1 MSKTVGVLGGMGSY
15 ATVDFFKKILD
26 QFKVQKEWEYPKII
40 INNNP
45 KLPSRTRAI
54 LYDEPSPAPGMIEGC
69 KLLEQA
75 GADFIAIPCN
85 SAHAWYEEIVSQVS
99 IPVISI
105 IETTVQYIL
114 QNYQNIKRV
123 GVISGEVVIKK
134 KLYEK
139 AFENSKVI
147 VIAAD
152 DECEKKVRKIID
164 DVKHNSINKETK
176 EHVDK
181 VVKYFLQ
188 QNVDGLILGCTE
200 LPLVMEN
207 LPLPTFDSSLIL
219 AKKLAEMAK

>member
-15 ATVDFFKKILD
+15 ATVDFFKNILD

-85 SAHAWYEEIVSQVS
+85 SAHAWYEEIVSQVN
-99 IPVISI
+99 IPVINI
-105 IETTVQYIL
+105 IETTTHYIL
-114 QNYQNIKRV
+114 QNYQNIKKI

-139 AFENSKVI
+139 SFENSEVKV
-147 VIAAD
+147 VTAD
-152 DECEKKVRKIID
+152 DECEQNVRKIID

-200 LPLVMEN
+200 LPLVMKN

>member
-85 SAHAWYEEIVSQVS
+85 SAHAWYEEVVSQVN

-105 IETTVQYIL
+105 IETTAHYIL
-114 QNYQNIKRV
+114 QNYQNIKKI

-134 KLYEK
+134 KLYEQ
-139 AFENSKVI
+139 AFENSKVE
-147 VIAAD
+147 VITAD
-152 DECEKKVRKIID
+152 DECEQNVRKIID

-176 EHVDK
+176 DQIDK

-219 AKKLAEMAK
+219 AKKLAEMSK

>member
-15 ATVDFFKKILD
+15 ATVDFFKNILD

-85 SAHAWYEEIVSQVS
+85 SAHAWYEEVVSQVN

-105 IETTVQYIL
+105 IETTAHYIL
-114 QNYQNIKRV
+114 QNYQNIKKI

-139 AFENSKVI
+139 AFENSNVKVI
-147 VIAAD
+147 TANE
-152 DECEKKVRKIID
+152 ECEKNVRKIID

-176 EHVDK
+176 EYVDK
-181 VVKYFLQ
+181 VVEYFLQ

-219 AKKLAEMAK
+219 AKKLAEMSK